1 MSTKIKIYRNAE
13 KTLQEFQTILKQF
26 IEDGIDVTN
35 EDAVKRLEFL
45 AGAVLSRQKYAEIV
59 WNYLTDTQMD
69 KIIAERKEV
78 VVK

>member
-1 MSTKIKIYRNAE
+1 MSTKIKTYRNAE

-78 VVK
+78 VIK